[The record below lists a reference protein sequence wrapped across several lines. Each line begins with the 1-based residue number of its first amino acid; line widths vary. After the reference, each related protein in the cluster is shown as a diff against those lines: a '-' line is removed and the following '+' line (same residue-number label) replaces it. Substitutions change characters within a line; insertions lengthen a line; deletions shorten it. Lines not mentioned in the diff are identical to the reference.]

1 MRIPVLIT
9 TGLLGGCAKAPIA
22 ENHYYSL
29 VLEAADGRTPP
40 ERVETSVRVDIVA
53 VTLPDFL
60 KSRSLVLQVNTNE
73 VTHAEQH
80 HWGEPLD
87 FGIKK
92 VLAWDLSAALPT
104 LDVAP
109 GPGRDADCS
118 LTLEFDR
125 FHASNDARVLVSGR
139 YTWTRGEESLRQ
151 EFDVSQ
157 VQYGDG
163 YTSAV
168 ARMRK
173 AIKDLSQELQPL
185 VAGCTPQATD

>member
-1 MRIPVLIT
+1 MRIPLLVT
-9 TGLLGGCAKAPIA
+9 AGLLGGCAKKPIV

-29 VLEAADGRTPP
+29 VLEASEGRIPP
-40 ERVETSVRVDIVA
+40 ERVETSARVDIIT

-87 FGIKK
+87 FGIRKI
-92 VLAWDLSAALPT
+92 LAWDLSAAIPT
-104 LDVAP
+104 LDIAP

-118 LTLEFDR
+118 LTVEFDR

-139 YTWTRGEESLRQ
+139 YTWTRGEALQRQ

-168 ARMRK
+168 AGMRQ
-173 AIKDLSQELQPL
+173 AIEALSQVLQPV
-185 VAGCTPQATD
+185 VAGCSPQASD

>member
-9 TGLLGGCAKAPIA
+9 AGLIGGCAKPPIA

-29 VLEAADGRTPP
+29 VLEATDGRTPP
-40 ERVETSVRVDIVA
+40 EPVETIARVDVVA

-60 KSRSLVLQVNTNE
+60 KSRSLVLQVNSNE
-73 VTHAEQH
+73 VTHAGQH

-87 FGIKK
+87 FGIRK

-104 LDVAP
+104 LDVVP

-139 YTWTRGEESLRQ
+139 YTWAHGDTVLRQ

-185 VAGCTPQATD
+185 VAGCTPQNTD